1 MDLHHIRYFLA
12 VCETL
17 NFTRAAEACNVTQPA
32 LSRAVQQLEEEI
44 GGQLFRRERN
54 FTHLTDLG
62 MLMRP
67 RLQQILATV
76 GEVKREVRQFLT
88 LENAQV
94 RLGIMCT
101 VGPTRFT
108 GLLADFRMRYPG
120 VSLEL
125 VEGMPSALADK
136 LERGEIDIAVMASA
150 DGYPERLDLELL
162 YRERFLL
169 ACPPGHRFTRQK
181 AVRMPEVHGENYLLR
196 LNCEYQNNIEDHI
209 RQSGSAVH
217 VCYQSERED
226 WIQNMVAG
234 GLGICFIPEFSAV
247 MPGLELRPVI
257 EPEVWREINLVI
269 MSGRRMSP
277 ALTSFIKAVRDYP
290 WPASRLDLAA

>member
-12 VCETL
+12 VSETL

-32 LSRAVQQLEEEI
+32 LSRAVQQLEEEV

-76 GEVKREVRQFLT
+76 GEAKREARQFLT
-88 LENAQV
+88 LENAQIKV
-94 RLGIMCT
+94 GIMCS

-120 VSLEL
+120 ISLEL
-125 VEGMPSALADK
+125 IEGMPSALAAR
-136 LERGEIDIAVMASA
+136 LEKGEIDIAVMAWA
-150 DGYPERLDLELL
+150 EGYPERLDLKPL

-169 ACPPGHRFTRQK
+169 ACPTGHRFTRMN
-181 AVRMPEVHGENYLLR
+181 AVRMQEVHGENYLLR
-196 LNCEYQNNIEDHI
+196 LNCEYADNIENLI
-209 RQSGSAVH
+209 RETGGAVH
-217 VCYQSERED
+217 ICYQSERED

-234 GLGICFIPEFSAV
+234 GLGICFIPEFSV
-247 MPGLELRPVI
+247 MLPGLELRPVI
-257 EPEVWREINLVI
+257 EPDVWREINLVT

-277 ALTSFIKAVRDYP
+277 ALASFIKAVRDYP
-290 WPASRLDLAA
+290 WPASRFDTI